1 MSYGLPRLVRALPAL
16 AALTFAA
23 FTAPAS
29 AALGGDEESVH
40 ADTTRF
46 RGQMI
51 SAAMLQYT
59 RHDIATGP
67 DAAIHEYLSR
77 TGKVFAVTWKGP
89 LPPDLSQLFGSYFDS
104 YRTAVIA
111 QSHPGGH
118 RRVSVAQPDL
128 VVQSVG
134 RLRAFMGK
142 AYVPS
147 LVPAGVDVT
156 ELQ

>member
-1 MSYGLPRLVRALPAL
+1 MSYGFTRLARALPAL

-23 FTAPAS
+23 FIQPAS
-29 AALGGDEESVH
+29 AALGGDEDSVH
-40 ADTTRF
+40 TDTTRLG
-46 RGQMI
+46 GQML
-51 SAAMLQYT
+51 STAMLQYT

-67 DAAIHEYLSR
+67 DSAVHEYMSR
-77 TGKVFAVTWKGP
+77 SGKVFAVTWKGP

-104 YRTAVIA
+104 YRTALIA

-118 RRVSVAQPDL
+118 RQVYVAQPDF
-128 VVQSVG
+128 VAQSLG
-134 RLRAFMGK
+134 RLRAFRGK

-147 LVPAGVDVT
+147 LIPAGVDVT

>member
-1 MSYGLPRLVRALPAL
+1 MSYGLPRRGRALPAL
-16 AALTFAA
+16 AALTFVALI
-23 FTAPAS
+23 APAF
-29 AALGGDEESVH
+29 AALGGDEDSVH
-40 ADTTRF
+40 TDATRL
-46 RGQMI
+46 RGQVF
-51 SAAMLQYT
+51 STAMMQYT
-59 RHDIATGP
+59 RHDIALGP
-67 DAAIHEYLSR
+67 DGAIHEYLSR
-77 TGKVFAVTWKGP
+77 TGKIFAVTWKGP

-104 YRTAVIA
+104 YRETLIA

-118 RRVSVAQPDL
+118 RQVYVVQPDL

-134 RLRAFMGK
+134 RLRAFVGK